1 MDCTFGIRYLLLGFL
16 MLIFQGLPSEV
27 AAQSMGFEASGLP
40 PLKSFS
46 AKEIGAS
53 RQSWSILEDDRGIL
67 FFGNN
72 EGLLTYDGSS
82 WELIPSPNGNLI
94 RSLAMDEHGVIY
106 YGGRND
112 LGYVS
117 SDSLGQLKLVSLR
130 DKVPVEDEDFDDLW
144 EIVYLNG
151 QVIFQT
157 YEYIFTL
164 DVGAEKSWEDRS
176 FTVINAPSRIM
187 SSAVIDGTC
196 YVYAKGDGLTQLTNG
211 QLQPLSQ
218 EAVIQDA
225 VVDMLPW
232 FPNSN
237 KAQMLLC
244 GLRNGL
250 HVWDGKQ
257 MLPFPL
263 EKQAADLMQTAKI
276 TNACYL
282 SDGTLALATD
292 NLGLIVLNEA
302 GQLVNHLHK
311 ETGFPVED
319 TNDLLPDFQGGLW
332 VSTSLGIIRVD
343 LPASLTHFSDQS
355 DISYRVYSMTP
366 YNGKLYVATTN
377 GLFVSSINDGQGFEH
392 VPGPNTAIW
401 NLLSTG
407 TDLLA
412 VSPYTGIFQL
422 DNNRL
427 RRISGQVPIKLTL
440 SRFND
445 KVVYVGDG
453 STDYG
458 FSILYKTAK
467 GWSRILT
474 KPIILDQIRYLE
486 EEKPGVLW
494 LGSRSKGFLRVEIPY
509 LKDLNDQSFS
519 NLAQLDSLT
528 VNVKRYPDSLSTS
541 AFRARPYFVHGKL
554 YLASSEGLKRMA
566 TDGDQ
571 LIPDST
577 LGPILADTST
587 IINELVAGSNGSI
600 WVNYIEAGRDAA
612 SIGKLSPTND
622 GNYRLEEV
630 IDMLRISD
638 LQFTSMWTSGDIDDP
653 LWFGTTN
660 GLIKYQPQI
669 KRDNKAAFSTLI
681 RSVSIHGDSLLYAGN
696 DLKTGAAFISPVLSY
711 AHNALRFKFSA
722 VNYEVPEN
730 TLYQYQLEGFDKNWS
745 DWTSENQKDYTN
757 LPEGSYEF
765 RVRSKNIYGVMGE
778 EGTFE
783 FRVLPPWYRQWWA
796 FLLYIILGVT
806 AITYLI
812 LAYNR
817 WKTQQLELRNQQLE
831 QAVDEKTQEILK
843 TQKQLI
849 LQEKMA
855 SLGQMTAGMAH
866 EMKNPLNFIN
876 NFSIGSMELL
886 DEIQD
891 ELEEPTNK
899 AGGEEI
905 KGQLSLLK
913 NYIESIHNNGVRMD
927 KIVLG
932 MLNHTSIN
940 AGERVATDVKRLA
953 DESINLAFYGFKG
966 RHPNFDFE
974 VIKDYENKPLM
985 AQVYPNELSKS
996 LINIFDNACYAIHKK
1011 AQSSNEAY
1019 QPTIRVTIQP
1029 QDGHLCL
1036 KVWDNG
1042 NGIPEAD
1049 REKIFTPFYTTK
1061 PTGAGNIGLG
1071 LSIAFDVIVKGHQGR
1086 FYIESEAGNFTSFI
1100 IELPTAKNEVEEK
1113 ESLSEE
1119 ESQGGQDTH

>member
-1 MDCTFGIRYLLLGFL
+1 MEYTFGMRYLLVGLL
-16 MLIFQGLPSEV
+16 MLILQGLPTEM

-46 AKEIGAS
+46 SKEIGAS
-53 RQSWSILEDDRGIL
+53 RQSWGILEDDRGIL

-72 EGLLTYDGSS
+72 EGLLTFDGSN

-117 SDSLGQLKLVSLR
+117 SDSLGQLQLVSLR
-130 DKVPVEDEDFDDLW
+130 DKLPLEDEDFDDLW
-144 EIVYLNG
+144 EIVYLDG

-164 DVGAEKSWEDRS
+164 DVSAKKNWEDRTFS
-176 FTVINAPSRIM
+176 VIKARGRIM

-196 YVYAKGDGLTQLTNG
+196 YVYQKEDGLTRLTNG
-211 QLQPLSQ
+211 QLQPLPQ
-218 EAVIQDA
+218 EAVIPDV

-232 FPNSN
+232 FPNSDN
-237 KAQMLLC
+237 AKMLLC

-250 HVWDGKQ
+250 HSWDGNT
-257 MLPFPL
+257 MSPFPL
-263 EKQAADLMQTAKI
+263 EGQAADLMETAKI

-282 SDGTLALATD
+282 ADGTLALATD

-343 LPASLTHFSDQS
+343 LPASLAHFSDQS
-355 DISYRVYSMTP
+355 DLSYRVYNMTP

-377 GLFVSSINDGQGFEH
+377 GLFVSSVGNGQGFEH

-401 NLLSTG
+401 DILSTG

-427 RRISGQVPIKLTL
+427 RRISGQVPIKLTH

-467 GWSRILT
+467 GWARILT
-474 KPIILDQIRYLE
+474 KPIIKDQIRYLE

-494 LGSRSKGFLRVEIPY
+494 LGSRSKGFLRVEIPFF
-509 LKDLNDQSFS
+509 KDLSNPSFL
-519 NLAQLDSLT
+519 NLAQRDSLT
-528 VNVKRYPDSLSTS
+528 VKVKRYPDSLSTS
-541 AFRARPYFVHGKL
+541 AFRARPYFVHDKL
-554 YLASSEGLKRMA
+554 YLASSEGLKQLA
-566 TDGDQ
+566 TSGDQ

-577 LGPILADTST
+577 LGPIFADTTT

-600 WVNYIEAGRDAA
+600 WANYVETGRNTV
-612 SIGKLSPTND
+612 SIGRLSLADD
-622 GNYRLEEV
+622 GNYSLEEV
-630 IDMLRISD
+630 VDLLRISD
-638 LQFTSMWTSGDIDDP
+638 LQFTSMWTNGEINVP

-696 DLKTGAAFISPVLSY
+696 DLKTGAAFTSPVLSY
-711 AHNALRFKFSA
+711 THNALRFRFSA
-722 VNYEVPEN
+722 VNYEMPEN

-796 FLLYIILGVT
+796 FLLYIVLGVT

-866 EMKNPLNFIN
+866 ELKNPLNFIN
-876 NFSIGSMELL
+876 NFSLGSIELL
-886 DEIQD
+886 DDIQV
-891 ELEEPTNK
+891 ELEQSPDQE
-899 AGGEEI
+899 EQQEI
-905 KGQLSLLK
+905 KSQLSLLK
-913 NYIESIHNNGVRMD
+913 QYIESIHNNGERMD

-940 AGERVATDVKRLA
+940 AGERVLTDVKKLA
-953 DESINLAFYGFKG
+953 DESIDLAFYGFKG

-974 VIKDYENKPLM
+974 VIRDYESDPLM
-985 AQVYPNELSKS
+985 GQVYPNELSKS

-1011 AQSSNEAY
+1011 AQASSDGY
-1019 QPTIRVTIQP
+1019 QPKIKVTIQS
-1029 QDGHLCL
+1029 QGNHLSIR
-1036 KVWDNG
+1036 VWDNG
-1042 NGIPEAD
+1042 NGIPQAERD
-1049 REKIFTPFYTTK
+1049 KIFTPFYTTK
-1061 PTGAGNIGLG
+1061 PTGAGNVGLG
-1071 LSIAFDVIVKGHQGR
+1071 LSIAYDVIVKGHQGQ
-1086 FYIESEAGNFTSFI
+1086 FHIESEAGNFTSFI
-1100 IELPTAKNEVEEK
+1100 IELPI
-1113 ESLSEE
+1113 SE
-1119 ESQGGQDTH
+1119 Q

>member
-1 MDCTFGIRYLLLGFL
+1 MDYTLFSMRYLLLGFL
-16 MLIFQGLPSEV
+16 MLFLQGLASEL

-46 AKEIGAS
+46 PKEIGAS
-53 RQSWSILEDDRGIL
+53 RQSWGILEDDRGIL

-72 EGLLTYDGSS
+72 DGLLTYDGSN

-130 DKVPVEDEDFDDLW
+130 DKVPLEDEDFDDLW
-144 EIVYLNG
+144 EIIYLNG

-157 YEYIFTL
+157 YEYIFTV
-164 DVGAEKSWEDRS
+164 DVTTEKSWEDRS

-187 SSAVIDGTC
+187 SSAIIDGTC
-196 YVYAKGDGLTQLTNG
+196 YVYAKGNGLTQLVDG
-211 QLQPLSQ
+211 KLEPLSK

-225 VVDMLPW
+225 VVEMLPW
-232 FPNSN
+232 FPHSD

-250 HVWDGKQ
+250 YAWDGNE
-257 MLPFPL
+257 MSPFPL
-263 EKQAADLMQTAKI
+263 ERQAADLMQTAKI

-292 NLGLIVLNEA
+292 NLGLIVLNED

-311 ETGFPVED
+311 GTGFPVED

-366 YNGKLYVATTN
+366 YKGKLYVATTN
-377 GLFVSSINDGQGFEH
+377 GLFVSSTTDGQGFEH

-401 NLLSTG
+401 DLLSTG

-412 VSPYTGIFQL
+412 VSPYAGIFQL

-427 RRISGQVPIKLTL
+427 RRISGHVPIKMTH

-445 KVVYVGDG
+445 NLVYIGDG

-458 FSILYKTAK
+458 FSILYKTAN
-467 GWSRILT
+467 GWLRLLT
-474 KPIILDQIRYLE
+474 NPIIKDQIRYVE
-486 EEKPGVLW
+486 EEKPGILW
-494 LGSRSKGFLRVEIPY
+494 LGSRSKGFLRVEIPS
-509 LKDLNDQSFS
+509 LRDLNDASFS
-519 NLAQLDSLT
+519 DLAQIDSLA
-528 VNVKRYPDSLSTS
+528 VNVQRYPDSLSTS
-541 AFRARPYFVHGKL
+541 AFRARPYVVHDKL
-554 YLASSEGLKRMA
+554 YLASSEGLKGMA
-566 TDGDQ
+566 PNMDQ

-577 LGPILADTST
+577 LGPFFADTTT
-587 IINELVAGSNGSI
+587 IINELIAGPERSI
-600 WVNYIEAGRDAA
+600 WVNYVEPGKNTA
-612 SIGKLSPTND
+612 SIGKLSRSD
-622 GNYRLEEV
+622 EGNYSLEEIV
-630 IDMLRISD
+630 DLLRIGD
-638 LQFTSMWTSGDIDDP
+638 LQFTSMWTSGEIDDP

-669 KRDNKAAFSTLI
+669 KRDNKTTFATLI

-696 DLKTGAAFISPVLSY
+696 TLSSGSPFTNPVLSY
-711 AHNALRFKFSA
+711 AHNALRFKFSGI
-722 VNYEVPEN
+722 NYEVPEN
-730 TLYQYQLEGFDKNWS
+730 TQYQYQLQGFDRDWS
-745 DWTSENQKDYTN
+745 DWTLENQKDYTN
-757 LPEGSYEF
+757 LPEGSYTF
-765 RVRSKNIYGVMGE
+765 RVRSKNLYGVMGS
-778 EGTFE
+778 EGVFE
-783 FRVLPPWYRQWWA
+783 FRILPPWYRQWWA
-796 FLLYIILGVT
+796 FLLYLIFGIA
-806 AITYLI
+806 AITFLI
-812 LAYNR
+812 LSYNR

-831 QAVDEKTQEILK
+831 QAVDQKTQEILK

-866 EMKNPLNFIN
+866 ELKNPLNFIN
-876 NFSIGSMELL
+876 NFSLGSIELL
-886 DEIQD
+886 DEIQV
-891 ELEEPTNK
+891 ELEEPPTQ
-899 AGGEEI
+899 EEQQEI

-913 NYIESIHNNGVRMD
+913 QYIESIHNNGVRMD
-927 KIVLG
+927 KIVLD

-940 AGERVATDVKRLA
+940 AGERVLTDIKRLA
-953 DESINLAFYGFKG
+953 EESIDLAFYGFKG

-974 VIKDYENKPLM
+974 VVRDYESDQLM
-985 AQVYPNELSKS
+985 AKVYSNELSKS
-996 LINIFDNACYAIHKK
+996 LINIFDNACYAIYKK
-1011 AQSSNEAY
+1011 AQTSSEGY
-1019 QPTIRVTIQP
+1019 QPMVKVTMQSLGNHLRIR
-1029 QDGHLCL
+1029 
-1036 KVWDNG
+1036 VWDNG
-1042 NGIPEAD
+1042 NGIAQAD
-1049 REKIFTPFYTTK
+1049 RDKIFTPFYTTK
-1061 PTGAGNIGLG
+1061 PTGTGNVGLG
-1071 LSIAFDVIVKGHQGR
+1071 LSIAYDVIVKGHQGR
-1086 FYIESEAGNFTSFI
+1086 FYIESEVGNFTSFT
-1100 IELPTAKNEVEEK
+1100 IELPISEQDRDKK
-1113 ESLSEE
+1113 ELLSP
-1119 ESQGGQDTH
+1119 

>member
-1 MDCTFGIRYLLLGFL
+1 MDYTFGMRYLLVGLL
-16 MLIFQGLPSEV
+16 MLILQGLPVEM
-27 AAQSMGFEASGLP
+27 AAQSLGFEASGLP

-46 AKEIGAS
+46 PKEIGAS
-53 RQSWSILEDDRGIL
+53 RQSWGILEDDRGIL

-72 EGLLTYDGSS
+72 EGLLTYDGSN

-130 DKVPVEDEDFDDLW
+130 DKIPLENEDFDDLW

-157 YEYIFTL
+157 YEYIFTV
-164 DVGAEKSWEDRS
+164 DVKTEKSWEDRS

-196 YVYAKGDGLTQLTNG
+196 YVYAKGNGLNQLVDGKLV
-211 QLQPLSQ
+211 PLSQ
-218 EAVIQDA
+218 EAVIQDV

-232 FPNSN
+232 FPNSD
-237 KAQMLLC
+237 KVKMLLC
-244 GLRNGL
+244 GLRKGL
-250 HVWDGKQ
+250 HTWDGTQ
-257 MLPFPL
+257 MLPFTL
-263 EKQAADLMQTAKI
+263 ENQAADLMQTAKI

-292 NLGLIVLNEA
+292 NHGIIVLNED

-343 LPASLTHFSDQS
+343 LPASLMHFSDQL
-355 DISYRVYSMTP
+355 DINYRVYAMTP
-366 YNGKLYVATTN
+366 HNGKLYVATTN
-377 GLFVSSINDGQGFEH
+377 GLFVSSLSNGQRFEH
-392 VPGPNTAIW
+392 IPGPNTAIW
-401 NLLSTG
+401 DLLSIG
-407 TDLLA
+407 KDLLV
-412 VSPYTGIFQL
+412 VSPYAGIYGLQNDKL
-422 DNNRL
+422 LRL
-427 RRISGQVPIKLTL
+427 FGQVPIMLTP
-440 SRFND
+440 SRFTD
-445 KVVYVGDG
+445 KIVYVGDG
-453 STDYG
+453 SNEFG
-458 FSILYKTAK
+458 FSILYKTAN

-474 KPIILDQIRYLE
+474 NPIVKDQIRYVE
-486 EEKPGVLW
+486 EEQPGVLW
-494 LGSRSKGFLRVEIPY
+494 LGSRSKGFLRVEIP
-509 LKDLNDQSFS
+509 LFKDLSNPSFS

-528 VNVKRYPDSLSTS
+528 INVKRYPDSLSTS
-541 AFRARPYFVHGKL
+541 AFRSRPYFVHDKL
-554 YLASSEGLKRMA
+554 YLASSEGVKRMA
-566 TDGDQ
+566 PSMDR
-571 LIPDST
+571 LIPDRT
-577 LGPILADTST
+577 LGPVFADTST
-587 IINELVAGSNGSI
+587 VINQLVAGAKGSI
-600 WVNYIEAGRDAA
+600 WINYVQSGRDAA
-612 SIGKLSPTND
+612 SIGKLSPVEN
-622 GNYRLEEV
+622 GNYKLEEQV
-630 IDMLRISD
+630 DLLRISD
-638 LQFTSMWTSGDIDDP
+638 LQFTSMWTNGEINDP

-669 KRDNKAAFSTLI
+669 KRDNKATFPTLI
-681 RSVSIHGDSLLYAGN
+681 RKVSIHGDSLLYAGN
-696 DLKTGAAFISPVLSY
+696 DLKTGPAFTSPVLSY

-757 LPEGSYEF
+757 LPEGNYEF
-765 RVRSKNIYGVMGE
+765 RVRSRNIYGVMGE

-796 FLLYIILGVT
+796 FLLYIVLGVT

-812 LAYNR
+812 LSYNR

-876 NFSIGSMELL
+876 NFSLGSMELL

-891 ELEEPTNK
+891 ELEESANK
-899 AGGEEI
+899 EGREEL

-940 AGERVATDVKRLA
+940 AGERVSTDVKRLA
-953 DESINLAFYGFKG
+953 DESVDLAFYGFKG
-966 RHPNFDFE
+966 RHPNFNFE
-974 VIKDYENKPLM
+974 VIKDYEDKPLM
-985 AQVYPNELSKS
+985 AQLYPNELSKS

-1019 QPTIRVTIQP
+1019 QPTIKVTIQP
-1029 QDGHLCL
+1029 QGGHLCL

-1071 LSIAFDVIVKGHQGR
+1071 LSIAYDVIVKGHQGR
-1086 FYIESEAGNFTSFI
+1086 FNIESEAGNYTSFI
-1100 IELPTAKNEVEEK
+1100 IELPISEKEAEGK
-1113 ESLSEE
+1113 ESLSKKGPQE
-1119 ESQGGQDTH
+1119 T

>member
-1 MDCTFGIRYLLLGFL
+1 MNYSFSMRYLLLGFL
-16 MLIFQGLPSEV
+16 MLFLQGLPSEL

-46 AKEIGAS
+46 PKEIGAS
-53 RQSWSILEDDRGIL
+53 RQSWGILEDDRGIL

-72 EGLLTYDGSS
+72 DGLLTYDGSN

-130 DKVPVEDEDFDDLW
+130 DKVPLEEEDFDDLW
-144 EIVYLNG
+144 EIIYLNG

-164 DVGAEKSWEDRS
+164 DVNTKKSWEDRS
-176 FTVINAPSRIM
+176 FTLINAPSRIM

-196 YVYAKGDGLTQLTNG
+196 YVYAKEDGLTRLANG
-211 QLQPLSQ
+211 QLQSLSQ
-218 EAVIQDA
+218 EAVIQDV

-232 FPNSN
+232 FPHSD

-250 HVWDGKQ
+250 HAWDGNE
-257 MLPFPL
+257 MSPFPL
-263 EKQAADLMQTAKI
+263 ERQAADLMQAAKI

-292 NLGLIVLNEA
+292 NLGLIVLNED

-311 ETGFPVED
+311 GTGFPVED

-366 YNGKLYVATTN
+366 YKGKLYVATTN
-377 GLFVSSINDGQGFEH
+377 GLFVSSTNDGQGFEH

-401 NLLSTG
+401 DLLSTG

-427 RRISGQVPIKLTL
+427 RRISGHVPIKMTH

-445 KVVYVGDG
+445 KIVYIGDG

-458 FSILYKTAK
+458 FSILYKTTN
-467 GWSRILT
+467 GWRRFLT
-474 KPIILDQIRYLE
+474 NPIIKDQIRYVE
-486 EEKPGVLW
+486 EEKPGILW
-494 LGSRSKGFLRVEIPY
+494 LGSRSKGFLRVEIPS
-509 LKDLNDQSFS
+509 LKDLNDASFS
-519 NLAQLDSLT
+519 DLAKIDSLA
-528 VNVKRYPDSLSTS
+528 VNVQRYPDSLSTS
-541 AFRARPYFVHGKL
+541 AFRARPYFVHDKL

-566 TDGDQ
+566 PSIDQ

-577 LGPILADTST
+577 LGPVFADTTT
-587 IINELVAGSNGSI
+587 IINELVGGPEGSI
-600 WVNYIEAGRDAA
+600 WVNYIEAGRNTA
-612 SIGKLSPTND
+612 SIGKLSLVDN
-622 GNYRLEEV
+622 GNYSLEEV
-630 IDMLRISD
+630 VDLLRIGD
-638 LQFTSMWTSGDIDDP
+638 LQFTSMQTSGEIDDP

-669 KRDNKAAFSTLI
+669 KRDNKTTFATLI

-696 DLKTGAAFISPVLSY
+696 DLTSRAAYSSPVLSY

-722 VNYEVPEN
+722 VNYEVSES
-730 TLYQYQLEGFDKNWS
+730 TLYQYQLEGFDKAWS

-765 RVRSKNIYGVMGE
+765 RVRSKNVYGVMGG

-783 FRVLPPWYRQWWA
+783 FRILPPWYRQWWA
-796 FLLYIILGVT
+796 FSLYIVLGIAAV
-806 AITYLI
+806 TYLI
-812 LAYNR
+812 LSYNR

-866 EMKNPLNFIN
+866 ELKNPLNFIN
-876 NFSIGSMELL
+876 NFSLGSIELL
-886 DEIQD
+886 DDIQV
-891 ELEEPTNK
+891 ELEESSDQE
-899 AGGEEI
+899 GQQEI
-905 KGQLSLLK
+905 KGHLSLLK
-913 NYIESIHNNGVRMD
+913 QYIESIHNNGERMD

-940 AGERVATDVKRLA
+940 AGERVLTDIKRLT
-953 DESINLAFYGFKG
+953 DESIDLAFYGFQG

-974 VIKDYENKPLM
+974 VVRDYERDQLM
-985 AQVYPNELSKS
+985 AKIYPNELSKS

-1011 AQSSNEAY
+1011 AQTQDDAY
-1019 QPTIRVTIQP
+1019 RPVINVTLQSQGSKLFI
-1029 QDGHLCL
+1029 
-1036 KVWDNG
+1036 KVRDNG
-1042 NGIPEAD
+1042 NGIAQAD
-1049 REKIFTPFYTTK
+1049 KEKIFTPFYTTK

-1071 LSIAFDVIVKGHQGR
+1071 LSIAYDVIVKGHQGQ
-1086 FYIESEAGNFTSFI
+1086 FSIESEVGEFTSFI
-1100 IELPTAKNEVEEK
+1100 IELPIEE
-1113 ESLSEE
+1113 
-1119 ESQGGQDTH
+1119 